1 MMSEELQK
9 EIEHLY
15 NYALS
20 FSHIENID
28 QDNPLLFEFA
38 YDVYQRTK
46 FILEEIGIIKEQE
59 E

>member
-1 MMSEELQK
+1 MPEELQK
-9 EIEHLY
+9 ELEHLN

-28 QDNPLLFEFA
+28 QDNLLLFDFA

-46 FILEEIGIIKEQE
+46 FMLEEIGEIKE
-59 E
+59 